1 MTAAYVMT
9 ELKPAMP
16 PPPEVLSGWTLARVS
31 GYAFLGLWLAG
42 GIGLILMLY
51 NGFDPEFYARYAPKF
66 LNGLI
71 VTLQIVFLS
80 LLIGSVLS
88 LPAAAGRMSE
98 NPLAAVPAFA
108 FVYFFRGTPL
118 IAQTFLVYYGAGSF
132 RDPLEAVHLWW
143 FFRDP
148 FYCVIFTFSLN
159 TAAYQAE
166 ILRGAIQNVGKGQWE
181 AGRSMGL
188 SKFAIYRNIVL
199 PQAMIVALRPY
210 GNEIVL
216 MIKGSA
222 IASIVTV
229 FDLMGETRR
238 AFSRTFDFET
248 YIWAAI
254 FYLILVE
261 LLRRLWA
268 RLETQLTRHLVRAT
282 ASTAKDGPADNTEST
297 AIEDP
302 VVTERI

>member
-1 MTAAYVMT
+1 MTAAQVMAT
-9 ELKPAMP
+9 PKPALP
-16 PPPEVLSGWTLARVS
+16 PPPPLLPGWTLARVS
-31 GYAFLGLWLAG
+31 GFGFLGFWVACG
-42 GIGLILMLY
+42 VGLVFLLY
-51 NGFDPEFYARYAPKF
+51 DGFDPEFYARYGPKF

-88 LPAAAGRMSE
+88 LPAAAGRMSR

-118 IAQTFLVYYGAGSF
+118 IAQTFLIYYGAGSF
-132 RDPLEAVHLWW
+132 REPLEVAGLWW

-148 FYCVIFTFSLN
+148 FFCVIFTFSLN

-166 ILRGAIQNVGKGQWE
+166 ILRGAIQNVDKGQWE

-188 SKFAIYRNIVL
+188 SKYAIYRNIVL

-216 MIKGSA
+216 MIKGSQHEVA
-222 IASIVTV
+222 TN
-229 FDLMGETRR
+229 LTLGNCGG
-238 AFSRTFDFET
+238 
-248 YIWAAI
+248 
-254 FYLILVE
+254 
-261 LLRRLWA
+261 LR
-268 RLETQLTRHLVRAT
+268 
-282 ASTAKDGPADNTEST
+282 
-297 AIEDP
+297 
-302 VVTERI
+302 

>member
-9 ELKPAMP
+9 ELKPAQP
-16 PPPEVLSGWTLARVS
+16 PPPDVAPGWTLARVS
-31 GYAFLGLWLAG
+31 GHVFVCLWLAG
-42 GIGLILMLY
+42 GIGLVLMLF
-51 NGFDPEFYARYAPKF
+51 NGFDPEFYARYGPKF
-66 LNGLI
+66 FNGLI

-80 LLIGSVLS
+80 LLIGSVIS

-98 NPLAAVPAFA
+98 NPLAAAPAFA

-118 IAQTFLVYYGAGSF
+118 IAQTFLVYYGAGTF
-132 RDPLEAVHLWW
+132 RDSLEAVGLWW

-181 AGRSMGL
+181 AGMSMGL

-210 GNEIVL
+210 GNEILL

-254 FYLILVE
+254 FYLVLVE

-268 RLETQLTRHLVRAT
+268 RLETRLTRHLVRAT
-282 ASTAKDGPADNTEST
+282 QSTTGDNLTDDTEAA
-297 AIEDP
+297 AIEER
-302 VVTERI
+302 VVTARV

>member
-1 MTAAYVMT
+1 MTAAQVMAT
-9 ELKPAMP
+9 PKPAQP
-16 PPPEVLSGWTLARVS
+16 PPPLVRPGWTLARVS
-31 GYAFLGLWLAG
+31 GYGFLGFWLAG
-42 GIGLILMLY
+42 GIGLVFLLY
-51 NGFDPEFYARYAPKF
+51 NGFDPEFYARYGPKF

-88 LPAAAGRMSE
+88 LPAAAGRMSR

-132 RDPLEAVHLWW
+132 REPLDAVGLWW

-148 FYCVIFTFSLN
+148 FFCVIFTFSLN

-166 ILRGAIQNVGKGQWE
+166 ILRGAIQNVDKGQWE
-181 AGRSMGL
+181 AGMALGL

-199 PQAMIVALRPY
+199 LQAMIVALRPY

-229 FDLMGETRR
+229 FELMGETRR
-238 AFSRTFDFET
+238 AYSRTFDFET

-268 RLETQLTRHLVRAT
+268 RLETRLTRHLARTTQSKAKDSLTEDSQVAT
-282 ASTAKDGPADNTEST
+282 ART
-297 AIEDP
+297 
-302 VVTERI
+302 